1 LRRLS
6 LVLMLFASLSFG
18 CGESSSVPLGPEGTK
33 DFECSDGLDNDEDG
47 DVDCDDS
54 GCLDSPSCQDV
65 SDPTDSSDPTDGSDA
80 SDLSDIS
87 DVSDVSDAS
96 DLTDATDPTD
106 ASDSSDPADTSDDS
120 DSADATDPSD
130 ASDSTDSTDVADVT
144 DASDV
149 SDSSDPTD
157 TSDSSDITD
166 ASDASD
172 GSDSSD
178 SADPSDTSLCDVSG
192 FGEGEVSLDNSLP
205 SFIGGYKVRES
216 PVEPGRFDILSVQVY
231 PEAPYN
237 GPTTPG
243 TYTIDGSNYA
253 DCGLCVLVYASC
265 DSNLS
270 NCVTTYFATSGN
282 VVIDALPPQSENL
295 DLTLSGVNLEEV
307 TIDASSYLST
317 PVANGSLWCMELEV
331 VRVASSPGN
340 AGELEACSATADC
353 GAGLECVANP
363 LDASRSACL
372 VACSAETN
380 CGAGSEC
387 VGFTDT
393 NAYCLPASASRDQ
406 ECLSNFSVCLDDST
420 TCEQAEVGGEDVYR
434 CKVTCDAS
442 NETTCGNGEACVG
455 NGYLGDIELIDAAG
469 DPTAQTNWV
478 GCATSDT
485 CGSGFECIEL
495 TVGSYCATYGGWCGE
510 AISFCESASD
520 LDGIAA
526 CFDSNTAT
534 CSIDAGSRYCGP
546 IVSADASQSPALNYC
561 VDFGLGDLGVCLGL
575 CDGRIL
581 GDGTGPDRNCGAQGQ
596 CLALTEPLFGIEQ
609 EDASGDLVA
618 CGAGDS
624 CSDGYQC
631 TDFDG
636 AVTRGCYLVEKVCQV
651 VSSSP

>member
-1 LRRLS
+1 MRRFS
-6 LVLMLFASLSFG
+6 LLLMIFATLSFG
-18 CGESSSVPLGPEGTK
+18 CGQSSSVPPGPEGTK

-47 DVDCDDS
+47 DVDCNDS
-54 GCLDSPSCQDV
+54 GCVDSPSCQDA
-65 SDPTDSSDPTDGSDA
+65 SDATDATDPTDSSDTSDATDSSDA
-80 SDLSDIS
+80 SDT
-87 DVSDVSDAS
+87 SDAS
-96 DLTDATDPTD
+96 DAADVTDATDPSD
-106 ASDSSDPADTSDDS
+106 ASDSSDPADTSDS
-120 DSADATDPSD
+120 SDATDASDSSDATDVSDATDASD
-130 ASDSTDSTDVADVT
+130 ASDS
-144 DASDV
+144 
-149 SDSSDPTD
+149 SDSSDV
-157 TSDSSDITD
+157 TD

-243 TYTIDGSNYA
+243 TYAIDGSNYA
-253 DCGLCVLVYASC
+253 DCGLCILVYASC

-270 NCVTTYFATSGN
+270 NCATTYFATSGS
-282 VVIDALPPQSENL
+282 VVIDALPPQSADL
-295 DLTLSGVNLEEV
+295 DLTLSGVELEEV
-307 TIDASSYLST
+307 TIDANSYVST
-317 PVANGSLWCMELEV
+317 PVADGSLWCMELEV
-331 VRVASSPGN
+331 VRVASSQGD
-340 AGELEACSATADC
+340 AGELEACAAASDC

-380 CGAGSEC
+380 CGAGNEC

-393 NAYCLPASASRDQ
+393 TAYCLPASASRDQ
-406 ECLSNFSVCLDDST
+406 ECLSNFSVCSDDST
-420 TCEQAEVGGEDVYR
+420 SCELAEVGGEDVYR

-442 NETTCGNGEACVG
+442 NETTCVNGEACVG
-455 NGYLGDIELIDAAG
+455 NGYLGDLELIDAAG
-469 DPTAQTNWV
+469 DPNAQTNWV
-478 GCATSDT
+478 ACETSDT

-510 AISFCESASD
+510 AIPFCESASD

-526 CFDSNTAT
+526 CFDSNAAT
-534 CSIDAGSRYCGP
+534 CSIDAGSRYCSP
-546 IVSADASQSPALNYC
+546 IESADASQSSALNYC

-581 GDGTGPDRNCGAQGQ
+581 GDGTGPDRNCGVQGQ
-596 CLALTEPLFGIEQ
+596 CLALGEPLFGIEQ
-609 EDASGDLVA
+609 EDASGGLVA

-624 CSDGYQC
+624 CSEGFQC

-636 AVTRGCYLVEKVCQV
+636 AAPRGCYLVEKVCQV